1 MMAAGIG
8 IEIVTA
14 VQERDLAV
22 QTRLLVVLGLLRHPL
37 PGKPMAEPALPIFRS
52 VDDFLDWETRQP
64 ERYEFVAGVLTMMAG
79 GTENHDLIGS
89 NAIGLLFERLRGG
102 PCRVHGSNLKVRSPA
117 GAIMYPDAFVRCGPG
132 VGDRSVVDDPVV
144 VIEVLSPTTQQADL
158 TRKRWAFQDIP
169 TLRAILFVAA
179 DESRVELSVRG
190 ADGAW
195 LSTFITGLAADV
207 PLESLNLA
215 LPMAELYAGADLGG
229 AAA

>member
-1 MMAAGIG
+1 MAAGIG

-64 ERYEFVAGVLTMMAG
+64 ERYEFVAGVLTMMAS

-89 NAIGLLFERLRGG
+89 NAIGLLFPSGSQVG

-117 GAIMYPDAFVRCGPG
+117 V
-132 VGDRSVVDDPVV
+132 
-144 VIEVLSPTTQQADL
+144 
-158 TRKRWAFQDIP
+158 
-169 TLRAILFVAA
+169 
-179 DESRVELSVRG
+179 
-190 ADGAW
+190 
-195 LSTFITGLAADV
+195 DV
-207 PLESLNLA
+207 PRTPTRSCDA
-215 LPMAELYAGADLGG
+215 VPVSATDRGR
-229 AAA
+229 